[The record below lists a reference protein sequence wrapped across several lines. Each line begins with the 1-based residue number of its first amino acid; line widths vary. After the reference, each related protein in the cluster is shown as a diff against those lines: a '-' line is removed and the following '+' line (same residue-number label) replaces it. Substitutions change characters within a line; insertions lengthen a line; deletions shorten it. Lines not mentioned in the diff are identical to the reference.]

1 MQCFLCFACFPK
13 ITRNPYVKAY
23 NLRFCVSLGSQ
34 PNHQGSSTV
43 CSIFSVALPPVL
55 KEWFSELPIFFFCF
69 LSSLQF
75 SVPKD
80 NRKIGKKPS
89 IHTDPL
95 FLDYKIKRTK
105 LVMTFQQRI
114 EKRKKNSHGFYKLG
128 TKIVQKLLGHPVE
141 LNKWKIG

>member
-1 MQCFLCFACFPK
+1 MYNLFISLNRFLQFNDDILFALWTVNETVYMQCFLCFACFPK

-43 CSIFSVALPPVL
+43 CSIFSVALLRCWKNGFP
-55 KEWFSELPIFFFCF
+55 SCQSFFFCF

-105 LVMTFQQRI
+105 LVMTFQ
-114 EKRKKNSHGFYKLG
+114 
-128 TKIVQKLLGHPVE
+128 
-141 LNKWKIG
+141 

>member
-1 MQCFLCFACFPK
+1 MCMYNLFLSLNRWSHFAWLKIFALWTVNVTVYMQCFLCFACFPK

-105 LVMTFQQRI
+105 LVMTFQ
-114 EKRKKNSHGFYKLG
+114 
-128 TKIVQKLLGHPVE
+128 
-141 LNKWKIG
+141 

>member
-1 MQCFLCFACFPK
+1 M
-13 ITRNPYVKAY
+13 
-23 NLRFCVSLGSQ
+23 
-34 PNHQGSSTV
+34 
-43 CSIFSVALPPVL
+43 L

-105 LVMTFQQRI
+105 LVMTFQERM
-114 EKRKKNSHGFYKLG
+114 EKSKKKTPMFFYKLS
-128 TKIVQKLLGHPVE
+128 TKVVQKLLGHPVE

>member
-1 MQCFLCFACFPK
+1 MYVQSVLIFKSMMSLCMAKDFCFMNCYVTVYMQCFLCFACFPK

-105 LVMTFQQRI
+105 LVMTFQ
-114 EKRKKNSHGFYKLG
+114 
-128 TKIVQKLLGHPVE
+128 
-141 LNKWKIG
+141 

>member
-43 CSIFSVALPPVL
+43 CSIFSAPVL

-105 LVMTFQQRI
+105 LVMTFQERM
-114 EKRKKNSHGFYKLG
+114 EKSKKKLPCFF
-128 TKIVQKLLGHPVE
+128 L
-141 LNKWKIG
+141 